1 MHAPEATSQQLIT
14 LRVRDP
20 ERARAFYQDL
30 FGLTP
35 EGENGEVT
43 LKSPD
48 DGEGFALRLLPRQEG
63 DAPDLWL
70 SIEVQ
75 SVTEVL
81 DLYLLAIMIGAQAS
95 LPRKRAE
102 RWHTVI
108 TDPDGHHISIWTT
121 VSREAEAAP
130 PRRSPRW
137 EWDRAQRPGYDAGRE
152 SRQAGRGR
160 RQGESDNHNDPGRG
174 ESRTPGLR
182 EEAREPRSG
191 VP

>member
-1 MHAPEATSQQLIT
+1 MHAPERTSQQLIT
-14 LRVRDP
+14 LRVTDP
-20 ERARAFYQDL
+20 ERARGFYQDL
-30 FGLTP
+30 FGLTLDD
-35 EGENGEVT
+35 EGEAT
-43 LKSPD
+43 LRSPD
-48 DGEGFALRLLPRQEG
+48 DGEGFALRLEAREPG
-63 DAPDLWL
+63 DSPDLWL
-70 SIEVQ
+70 SVEVQ

-121 VSREAEAAP
+121 VPREKEQAP
-130 PRRSPRW
+130 SRRSPRW

-152 SRQAGRGR
+152 SRRTSQ
-160 RQGESDNHNDPGRG
+160 SDNQKTPGQG
-174 ESRTPGLR
+174 QSRTPGLR